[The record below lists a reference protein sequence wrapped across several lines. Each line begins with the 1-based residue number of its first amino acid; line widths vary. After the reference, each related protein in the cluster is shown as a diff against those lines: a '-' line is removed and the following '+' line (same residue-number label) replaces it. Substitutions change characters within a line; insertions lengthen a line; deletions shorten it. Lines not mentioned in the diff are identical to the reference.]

1 MKRGIKCIILICMI
15 AIIGG
20 CSSNN
25 KKNNTNS
32 DLEKQSKINIEDIDW
47 KVKQGIVDGDRY
59 ALLDYT
65 NNTPYTITHFEL
77 TFEEKDDL
85 KEEDK
90 EKFYK
95 HIKDVVNAD
104 DEGMEEIK
112 NKKMQKAFNQNHIEL
127 LFLDNKQ
134 ELLNYLDS
142 LLKDDQTVGVGGSMT
157 LFETGVINYLRN
169 KPVRFLDRYQ
179 EGLSRDEI
187 EDVFH
192 QSLLADV
199 YLTSS
204 NAIDRNGNL
213 YNIDGNGNRVA
224 AMIYGPKKVI
234 VIVGMNKIFDDE
246 DSAIQH
252 IKNISC
258 PANALRLHKNTPC
271 VQVGKCVD
279 CQSDDRICS
288 AYVKI
293 ARQPLSRMTV
303 LVINEELGY

>member
-1 MKRGIKCIILICMI
+1 MDQNIQKIL
-15 AIIGG
+15 
-20 CSSNN
+20 
-25 KKNNTNS
+25 
-32 DLEKQSKINIEDIDW
+32 
-47 KVKQGIVDGDRY
+47 
-59 ALLDYT
+59 
-65 NNTPYTITHFEL
+65 
-77 TFEEKDDL
+77 
-85 KEEDK
+85 
-90 EKFYK
+90 
-95 HIKDVVNAD
+95 
-104 DEGMEEIK
+104 EIK

-224 AMIYGPKKVI
+224 AI
-234 VIVGMNKIFDDE
+234 GMNKIFDDE

>member
-1 MKRGIKCIILICMI
+1 MDQNIQKIL
-15 AIIGG
+15 
-20 CSSNN
+20 
-25 KKNNTNS
+25 
-32 DLEKQSKINIEDIDW
+32 
-47 KVKQGIVDGDRY
+47 
-59 ALLDYT
+59 
-65 NNTPYTITHFEL
+65 
-77 TFEEKDDL
+77 
-85 KEEDK
+85 
-90 EKFYK
+90 
-95 HIKDVVNAD
+95 
-104 DEGMEEIK
+104 EIK

-157 LFETGVINYLRN
+157 LFETEVINYLRN

-234 VIVGMNKIFDDE
+234 VIVGMIKIFDDE

-258 PANALRLHKNTPC
+258 P
-271 VQVGKCVD
+271 VGKCVD

>member
-1 MKRGIKCIILICMI
+1 MDQNIQKIL
-15 AIIGG
+15 
-20 CSSNN
+20 
-25 KKNNTNS
+25 
-32 DLEKQSKINIEDIDW
+32 
-47 KVKQGIVDGDRY
+47 
-59 ALLDYT
+59 
-65 NNTPYTITHFEL
+65 
-77 TFEEKDDL
+77 
-85 KEEDK
+85 
-90 EKFYK
+90 
-95 HIKDVVNAD
+95 
-104 DEGMEEIK
+104 EIK

-204 NAIDRNGNL
+204 NAIDRNGN
-213 YNIDGNGNRVA
+213 RVA

-246 DSAIQH
+246 DSAVQH

-293 ARQPLSRMTV
+293 VRQPLSRMTV

>member
-1 MKRGIKCIILICMI
+1 
-15 AIIGG
+15 
-20 CSSNN
+20 
-25 KKNNTNS
+25 
-32 DLEKQSKINIEDIDW
+32 
-47 KVKQGIVDGDRY
+47 
-59 ALLDYT
+59 
-65 NNTPYTITHFEL
+65 
-77 TFEEKDDL
+77 
-85 KEEDK
+85 
-90 EKFYK
+90 
-95 HIKDVVNAD
+95 
-104 DEGMEEIK
+104 
-112 NKKMQKAFNQNHIEL
+112 
-127 LFLDNKQ
+127 
-134 ELLNYLDS
+134 
-142 LLKDDQTVGVGGSMT
+142 MT

-271 VQVGKCVD
+271 VQVGKYVD

>member
-1 MKRGIKCIILICMI
+1 MDQNIQKIL
-15 AIIGG
+15 
-20 CSSNN
+20 
-25 KKNNTNS
+25 
-32 DLEKQSKINIEDIDW
+32 
-47 KVKQGIVDGDRY
+47 
-59 ALLDYT
+59 
-65 NNTPYTITHFEL
+65 
-77 TFEEKDDL
+77 
-85 KEEDK
+85 
-90 EKFYK
+90 
-95 HIKDVVNAD
+95 
-104 DEGMEEIK
+104 EIK

-246 DSAIQH
+246 GSAIQH

-279 CQSDDRICS
+279 CQSDDRIFS

>member
-1 MKRGIKCIILICMI
+1 MDQNIQKIL
-15 AIIGG
+15 
-20 CSSNN
+20 
-25 KKNNTNS
+25 
-32 DLEKQSKINIEDIDW
+32 
-47 KVKQGIVDGDRY
+47 
-59 ALLDYT
+59 
-65 NNTPYTITHFEL
+65 
-77 TFEEKDDL
+77 
-85 KEEDK
+85 
-90 EKFYK
+90 
-95 HIKDVVNAD
+95 
-104 DEGMEEIK
+104 EIK

-204 NAIDRNGNL
+204 NPIDR
-213 YNIDGNGNRVA
+213 NGNRVA

>member
-1 MKRGIKCIILICMI
+1 
-15 AIIGG
+15 
-20 CSSNN
+20 
-25 KKNNTNS
+25 
-32 DLEKQSKINIEDIDW
+32 
-47 KVKQGIVDGDRY
+47 
-59 ALLDYT
+59 
-65 NNTPYTITHFEL
+65 
-77 TFEEKDDL
+77 
-85 KEEDK
+85 
-90 EKFYK
+90 
-95 HIKDVVNAD
+95 
-104 DEGMEEIK
+104 
-112 NKKMQKAFNQNHIEL
+112 MQKAFNQNHIEL

-134 ELLNYLDS
+134 ELLNYLDT
-142 LLKDDQTVGVGGSMT
+142 LIKDDQTVGVGGSMT
-157 LFETGVINYLRN
+157 LFETEVINYLRN

-224 AMIYGPKKVI
+224 A
-234 VIVGMNKIFDDE
+234 MNKIFDDE

>member
-1 MKRGIKCIILICMI
+1 MDQNIQKIL
-15 AIIGG
+15 
-20 CSSNN
+20 
-25 KKNNTNS
+25 
-32 DLEKQSKINIEDIDW
+32 
-47 KVKQGIVDGDRY
+47 
-59 ALLDYT
+59 
-65 NNTPYTITHFEL
+65 
-77 TFEEKDDL
+77 
-85 KEEDK
+85 
-90 EKFYK
+90 
-95 HIKDVVNAD
+95 
-104 DEGMEEIK
+104 EIK

-213 YNIDGNGNRVA
+213 YNIDGNKMLGFVDDPYFKRR
-224 AMIYGPKKVI
+224 KVSYFMKES
-234 VIVGMNKIFDDE
+234 VPRRNKIIPGTNLYVWVNNNANTLVRLMRDMLVRYL
-246 DSAIQH
+246 
-252 IKNISC
+252 IS
-258 PANALRLHKNTPC
+258 PETMTLYLRRDLSSLH
-271 VQVGKCVD
+271 
-279 CQSDDRICS
+279 
-288 AYVKI
+288 
-293 ARQPLSRMTV
+293 
-303 LVINEELGY
+303 